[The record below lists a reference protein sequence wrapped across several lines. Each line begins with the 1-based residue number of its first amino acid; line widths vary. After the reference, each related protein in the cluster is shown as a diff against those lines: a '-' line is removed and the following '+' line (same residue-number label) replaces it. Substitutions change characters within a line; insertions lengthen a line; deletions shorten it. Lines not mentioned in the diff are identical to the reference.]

1 MTKKKR
7 TGLNKKIATINQYRF
22 LHYILYVLFGII
34 LFAALYGNVKPQNL
48 SIKLLDISEQTIYS
62 PISVA
67 DMEETERKK
76 TEAYQQVPDQY
87 KLVEEY
93 SESRVEIVNFIFNS
107 AIEIN
112 EETENGAEDGAA
124 EGQPSENTDTE
135 VKPLTSDE
143 KYELY
148 IEKLD
153 GGLEQKLPKETLLP
167 LLEAA
172 SDDLKVAKE
181 SVVTAVN
188 SVMSDEI
195 PTGQLNE
202 AKDRIGNE
210 LQYTPLSSSLL
221 QSAIAIG
228 KYAVIPNYI
237 YDDAST
243 REKRQQAADS
253 VNESQIK
260 QGEIIVAEGQTITP
274 EVYHKLELAGL
285 INNDQQFKPFLGL
298 SIFVLLTVS
307 VLIYYFENQRQSLE
321 KRNLYLLIFFLV
333 FFISLMFMKGISLFQ
348 QLDIAYIGLI
358 VPAAMGPMLV
368 KLLISERQAILSSI
382 ILSICGSII
391 FNEGITGTFNFN
403 MGIYYLAG
411 CLAGVLFLNKHNLRS
426 RILQAGLFVALVNI
440 LMITSLLMIQNG
452 NYSNLEIGSYFIMAA
467 ISGIAASVLAMGFQP
482 FFETGFGLLSTMRLI
497 ELSNPNH
504 PLLRKILTETPG
516 TYHHSVMVANLSESA
531 CEAIGANGLL
541 ARVGAYYH
549 DIGKTKRPQYF
560 IENQMKMDNPHDKLS
575 PQLSKNV
582 IIAHASDGA
591 DMLRKH
597 KMPKEFVDIAEQHHG
612 TSLLKYFYYKA
623 KERGD
628 EMLEEEFRYP
638 GPKPQTREIAVISIA
653 DSVEAAVRSMS
664 SPTPERIQK
673 LVKGIIADRLQDG
686 QLNECDLTLKELDI
700 VAQSFCESLKGIFH
714 SRIEYPEVTKQKV
727 KQA

>member
-1 MTKKKR
+1 MKKKR
-7 TGLNKKIATINQYRF
+7 TGLKKQIDLINQNRF

-34 LFAALYGNVKPQNL
+34 LFATLYGNVKPQNL
-48 SIKLLDISEQTIYS
+48 DIKLLDISKQTLYS
-62 PISVA
+62 PINVV
-67 DMEETERKK
+67 DREETERKK
-76 TEAYQQVPDQY
+76 NEAYQQTEDQY
-87 KLVEEY
+87 RLVEEY
-93 SESRVEIVNFIFNS
+93 SDSRVQLVNFIYNS
-107 AIEIN
+107 AIEVN
-112 EETENGAEDGAA
+112 KEALN
-124 EGQPSENTDTE
+124 E
-135 VKPLTSDE
+135 VKSDAAQTDETAKEKQLKPLSPEE
-143 KYELY
+143 KYALL
-148 IEKLD
+148 EKKLAD
-153 GGLEQKLPKETLLP
+153 GLKQKISKNTLLP
-167 LLEAA
+167 LIGA
-172 SDDLKVAKE
+172 STEELTVAKE
-181 SVVTAVN
+181 SVVTTVN
-188 SVMSDEI
+188 KVMREEI
-195 PTGQLNE
+195 STDKLEEKKQQVE
-202 AKDRIGNE
+202 KE
-210 LQYTPLSSSLL
+210 LQYTPLTSEML
-221 QSAIAIG
+221 QSSIEIG
-228 KYAVIPNYI
+228 QYAVIPNYI
-237 YDDAST
+237 YDDAAT
-243 REKRQQAADS
+243 KEKRQQAADKVKES
-253 VNESQIK
+253 VIK
-260 QGEIIVAEGQTITP
+260 QGQIIVSDGQTITP
-274 EVYHKLELAGL
+274 EIYHKLDIAGL
-285 INNDQQFKPFLGL
+285 INNKQSFKPFLGL
-298 SIFVLLTVS
+298 LIFVLLTVS
-307 VLIYYFENQRQSLE
+307 ILIYYFENQRKTAEKKNLSL
-321 KRNLYLLIFFLV
+321 LLFFLV
-333 FFISLMFMKGISLFQ
+333 FFISLTFMKAISLFQ
-348 QLDIAYIGLI
+348 QLDITYIGLI

-382 ILSICGSII
+382 ILSVCGSII

-440 LMITSLLMIQNG
+440 LMITALTMIQNG
-452 NYSNLEIGSYFIMAA
+452 NYSNFEIGSYFIMSAV
-467 ISGIAASVLAMGFQP
+467 SGIAASVLAMGFQP

-582 IIAHASDGA
+582 IIAHAADGA

-628 EMLEEEFRYP
+628 EILEEEFRYP
-638 GPKPQTREIAVISIA
+638 GPKPQTKEIAVISIA

-673 LVKGIIADRLQDG
+673 LVRGIIADRLQDG

-700 VAQSFCESLKGIFH
+700 VAKSFCESLKGIFH

>member
-1 MTKKKR
+1 MKKKR
-7 TGLNKKIATINQYRF
+7 TGLKKQIDVINQYRF
-22 LHYILYVLFGII
+22 LHYIVYVLFGAV
-34 LFAALYGNVKPQNL
+34 LFATLYGSVKPENL
-48 SIKLLDISEQTIYS
+48 DIELLDISKQTLYS
-62 PISVA
+62 PITVV
-67 DMEETERKK
+67 DTEETERKK
-76 TEAYQQVPDQY
+76 TEAYQQVEDQY

-93 SESRVEIVNFIFNS
+93 SESRVTLVNFIYNS
-107 AIEIN
+107 AIEVN
-112 EETENGAEDGAA
+112 EEPQKTGQEDQQEDA
-124 EGQPSENTDTE
+124 E
-135 VKPLTSDE
+135 VKPFTE
-143 KYELY
+143 E
-148 IEKLD
+148 EKLTMLEEKLAD
-153 GGLEQKLPKETLLP
+153 GLKQKVSRDTLVP
-167 LLEAA
+167 LLSA
-172 SDDLKVAKE
+172 SPEELKVAKE
-181 SVVTAVN
+181 SVVTTVN
-188 SVMSDEI
+188 KVMSREI
-195 PTGQLNE
+195 STDQLDD
-202 AKDRIGNE
+202 AKEQAEKE
-210 LQYTPLSSSLL
+210 LQYSPLTSEVL
-221 QSAIAIG
+221 QSAIEISQYAI
-228 KYAVIPNYI
+228 IPNYI
-237 YDDAST
+237 YDDAAT
-243 REKRQQAADS
+243 TQKRQQAKDS
-253 VNESQIK
+253 VKESVIR
-260 QGEIIVAEGQTITP
+260 QGQIIVSEGQTISP
-274 EVYHKLELAGL
+274 EIYHKLELAGL
-285 INNDQQFKPFLGL
+285 VNNKQSFKPFLGL

-307 VLIYYFENQRQSLE
+307 VLIYYFENQKKAYENKNLSL
-321 KRNLYLLIFFLV
+321 LLFFLV
-333 FFISLMFMKGISLFQ
+333 FTIALLFMKAISLFQ

-382 ILSICGSII
+382 ILSVCGSII
-391 FNEGITGTFNFN
+391 FNDGITGTFNFS

-411 CLAGVLFLNKHNLRS
+411 SLAGVLFLNKHNLRS
-426 RILQAGLFVALVNI
+426 RILQAGLLVSLVNI
-440 LMITSLLMIQNG
+440 LMITAVTMMQNG

-467 ISGIAASVLAMGFQP
+467 ISGAAASVLALGIQP
-482 FFETGFGLLSTMRLI
+482 FFETGFGLLSTLRLI

-560 IENQMKMDNPHDKLS
+560 IENQMKMENPHDKLS

-582 IIAHASDGA
+582 IIAHAADGA

-628 EMLEEEFRYP
+628 EILEEEFRYP

-673 LVKGIIADRLQDG
+673 LVRGIIADRLQDG

-714 SRIEYPEVTKQKV
+714 SRIEYPELTKQKV

>member
-1 MTKKKR
+1 MKKKQ
-7 TGLNKKIATINQYRF
+7 TGFKKQIDLINQNRF

-34 LFAALYGNVKPQNL
+34 LFASLYGNVKPQNL
-48 SIKLLDISEQTIYS
+48 DIKLLDISKQTLYS
-62 PISVA
+62 PINVV
-67 DMEETERKK
+67 DREETERKK
-76 TEAYQQVPDQY
+76 NEAYQQIEDQY
-87 KLVEEY
+87 RLVEEY
-93 SESRVEIVNFIFNS
+93 SDSRVQLVNFIYNS
-107 AIEIN
+107 AIEVNTEALN
-112 EETENGAEDGAA
+112 EVKNDAAKNEDPVK
-124 EGQPSENTDTE
+124 EKQL
-135 VKPLTSDE
+135 KPLTAEE
-143 KYELY
+143 KYA
-148 IEKLD
+148 
-153 GGLEQKLPKETLLP
+153 
-167 LLEAA
+167 LLEKKLADGFKRKIPKDTLFPLIGA
-172 SDDLKVAKE
+172 STEELTVAKE
-181 SVVTAVN
+181 SVVTTVN
-188 SVMSDEI
+188 KVMREEI
-195 PTGQLNE
+195 STDKLEEKKQQVE
-202 AKDRIGNE
+202 KE
-210 LQYTPLSSSLL
+210 LQYTPLTSEML
-221 QSAIAIG
+221 QSSIEIG
-228 KYAVIPNYI
+228 QYAVIPNYI
-237 YDDAST
+237 YDDKAT
-243 REKRQQAADS
+243 KEKRQQAADKVKES
-253 VNESQIK
+253 VIK
-260 QGEIIVAEGQTITP
+260 QGQIIVSEGQTITP
-274 EVYHKLELAGL
+274 EIYHKLDIAGL
-285 INNDQQFKPFLGL
+285 INNKQSFKPFLGL
-298 SIFVLLTVS
+298 LIFVLLAVS
-307 VLIYYFENQRQSLE
+307 ILIYYFESQQKTAEKKNLSL
-321 KRNLYLLIFFLV
+321 LLFFLV
-333 FFISLMFMKGISLFQ
+333 FFISLLFMKAISIFQ
-348 QLDIAYIGLI
+348 QLDITYIGLI

-382 ILSICGSII
+382 ILSVCGSII

-440 LMITSLLMIQNG
+440 MMITALTLIQNG

-591 DMLRKH
+591 EMLRKH

-628 EMLEEEFRYP
+628 EILEEEFRYP
-638 GPKPQTREIAVISIA
+638 GPKPQTKEIAVISIA

-673 LVKGIIADRLQDG
+673 LVRGIIADRLQDG

-700 VAQSFCESLKGIFH
+700 VAKSFCESLKGIFH

>member
-1 MTKKKR
+1 MTKKR
-7 TGLNKKIATINQYRF
+7 TGLKKQIDLINQYRF

-48 SIKLLDISEQTIYS
+48 DIKLLDISKQTLYS
-62 PISVA
+62 PISVT
-67 DMEETERKK
+67 DMQETERKK
-76 TEAYQQVPDQY
+76 REAYQEVPDQY
-87 KLVEEY
+87 RLVEEY

-107 AIEIN
+107 AIEVNQGPILKEN
-112 EETENGAEDGAA
+112 DETAPKGEEEKA
-124 EGQPSENTDTE
+124 SE
-135 VKPLTSDE
+135 VKPLTESEKSSLLEDKLSD
-143 KYELY
+143 
-148 IEKLD
+148 
-153 GGLEQKLPKETLLP
+153 GLKQKISKDTLLP
-167 LLEAA
+167 LLGA
-172 SDDLKVAKE
+172 SPEELKLAKE
-181 SVVTAVN
+181 SVVTTVN
-188 SVMSDEI
+188 KVMGKEI
-195 PTGQLNE
+195 TTDKLGE
-202 AKDRIGNE
+202 AKQQVEKE
-210 LQYTPLSSSLL
+210 LQYTPLTSEML
-221 QSAIAIG
+221 QSAIRIG
-228 KYAVIPNYI
+228 QYAVIPNYI
-237 YDDAST
+237 YDDKAT
-243 REKRQQAADS
+243 KEKRQQAADS
-253 VNESQIK
+253 VKESLIK
-260 QGEIIVAEGQTITP
+260 QGQIIVSEGQPITP
-274 EVYHKLELAGL
+274 DVYHKLEIAGL
-285 INNDQQFKPFLGL
+285 INNKQSFKPFLGL
-298 SIFVLLTVS
+298 SVFVLLTVS
-307 VLIYYFENQRQSLE
+307 VLIYYFENQRNASEKKNLSL
-321 KRNLYLLIFFLV
+321 LLFVLV
-333 FFISLMFMKGISLFQ
+333 FIISLLFMKAISLFQ

-358 VPAAMGPMLV
+358 VPAAMGPMLI

-382 ILSICGSII
+382 ILSVCGSIV

-426 RILQAGLFVALVNI
+426 RILQAGLFVALINI
-440 LMITSLLMIQNG
+440 LMISALTMIQNG
-452 NYSNLEIGSYFIMAA
+452 NYSNLEFGSYVIMAA
-467 ISGIAASVLAMGFQP
+467 VSGLAASVLVMGFQP

-591 DMLRKH
+591 EMLRKH

-628 EMLEEEFRYP
+628 EILEEEFRYP

-673 LVKGIIADRLQDG
+673 LVRGIIADRLQDG

-700 VAQSFCESLKGIFH
+700 VAKSFCESLKGIFH